1 MPYEGALRRTSF
13 PQKLVAC
20 RRLLL
25 TRLPITGVTICPN
38 MRVRNCDR
46 VCQFAASL
54 IFIIVL
60 STTGAQSHPVA
71 FSYDVA
77 TVKPS
82 DPNRPPDEDDIGY
95 DSKTGVFNAVNQSLK
110 EIIKFAYDLSVGTDQ
125 QISGGLKWV
134 SSEKFDIVAKPDS
147 GTTSLLQK
155 LTGKERTQQI
165 RLMVQTLL
173 EDRFKLTG
181 KERTQQIRLMV
192 QTLLEDR
199 FKLRVH
205 HDTRVLP
212 VLSLSVDKKG
222 LKITPSKME
231 ADAKRWEGIRGRP
244 GQLEGKAC
252 EIALFANV
260 LTALPE
266 VGGRLVLN
274 RTGLTGKYDFMLKW
288 TPDSTLGPSSIG
300 SAISPDDSAPS
311 LFTAIAQQLG
321 LKLEATKGS
330 VDTIVIDSVAMPSPN

>member
-173 EDRFKLTG
+173 EDRFKL
-181 KERTQQIRLMV
+181 
-192 QTLLEDR
+192 
-199 FKLRVH
+199 RVH

>member
-1 MPYEGALRRTSF
+1 
-13 PQKLVAC
+13 
-20 RRLLL
+20 
-25 TRLPITGVTICPN
+25 
-38 MRVRNCDR
+38 MRVRNCYR

-54 IFIIVL
+54 FFIFAL
-60 STTGAQSHPVA
+60 STTGAQSHAA

-95 DSKTGVFNAVNQSLK
+95 DSKTGVFNTVNQSLK

-125 QISGGLKWV
+125 QISGGPKWV

-147 GTTSLLQK
+147 GTIAALQK
-155 LTGKERTQQI
+155 LTGSERTQQV
-165 RLMVQTLL
+165 RLMVQTL
-173 EDRFKLTG
+173 
-181 KERTQQIRLMV
+181 I
-192 QTLLEDR
+192 EDR

-231 ADAKRWEGIRGRP
+231 ADPKRWEGIRGKP
-244 GQLEGKAC
+244 GQLEGHAC

-274 RTGLTGKYDFMLKW
+274 RTGLMGKYDFMLKW
-288 TPDSTLGPSSIG
+288 MPDSTLGPPSIG
-300 SAISPDDSAPS
+300 SATSPDPSAPS

-321 LKLEATKGS
+321 LKLEATKGP
-330 VDTIVIDSVAMPSPN
+330 VDTIVIDSVTVPSPN